1 MPPAALLAGAT
12 NAICSNAGWD
22 ARRVTT
28 TTGVRLRLMG
38 TAKPKSF
45 ASQPKRPSQ
54 PTQPSVRAQG
64 KPPRLTFGLPGNA
77 SERAERRHALMDEHR
92 ETLRRLGE

>member
-1 MPPAALLAGAT
+1 MT
-12 NAICSNAGWD
+12 
-22 ARRVTT
+22 
-28 TTGVRLRLMG
+28 LMG
-38 TAKPKSF
+38 VVKPKSY
-45 ASQPKRPSQ
+45 ASQPKRPSP

-64 KPPRLTFGLPGNA
+64 KPSRLTFGLPGNM